1 MLLMHGFSP
10 DRMRGNLAAFFV
22 LTSLLTLLT
31 LALAGQISVW
41 HFKLAL
47 TFLPAVLLG
56 NALADTIAHRLDK
69 QLLQR
74 LSLGLCTLAA
84 LGLLL

>member
-1 MLLMHGFSP
+1 
-10 DRMRGNLAAFFV
+10 
-22 LTSLLTLLT
+22 
-31 LALAGQISVW
+31 W

-56 NALADTIAHRLDK
+56 NALADAIADRLDK

-74 LSLGLCTLAA
+74 LSLGLCTFAA